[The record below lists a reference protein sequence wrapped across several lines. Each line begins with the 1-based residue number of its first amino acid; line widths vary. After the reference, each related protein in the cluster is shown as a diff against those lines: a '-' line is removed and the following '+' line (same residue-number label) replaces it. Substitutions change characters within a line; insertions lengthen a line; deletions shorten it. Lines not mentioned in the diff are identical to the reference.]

1 MLDRRLHAFRPDL
14 ADLAL
19 KGQVEAD
26 RFVSPQPSI
35 INRPVVALRP
45 KPDLTI
51 GIDTELLMGEEVR
64 VFERNNGWAWVQA
77 VDDDYVGYLPE
88 DALGPVVAPTHVVT
102 APRTFVYSG
111 ADLRFPTRMPLSMGS
126 RLTITGEAETR
137 GTRYLLLAD
146 GGALVA
152 RHLRPLSE
160 PVVTDY
166 VSVAG
171 LFLETP
177 YLWGG
182 KSGFGIDCSGLVQL
196 SMRMAGHKAPRDSD
210 MQAKDLG
217 TPIERQ
223 DLKRGDLVFWKGHV
237 AIMEDETRMIHA
249 NGNTMSVA
257 RETLEAAIER
267 IGWLYG
273 TPTGYRRPV
282 AET

>member
-26 RFVSPQPSI
+26 RFVSPEPAI

>member
-26 RFVSPQPSI
+26 RFVSSEPAV

-77 VDDDYVGYLPE
+77 LDDDYVGYLPE

-111 ADLRFPTRMPLSMGS
+111 ADLRFPARMALSMGS

-152 RHLRPLSE
+152 RHLRPLLE
-160 PVVTDY
+160 PAAADY

-210 MQAKDLG
+210 MQALGLG

>member
-26 RFVSPQPSI
+26 RFVSPQPAI
-35 INRPVVALRP
+35 INRPVVALLP

-88 DALGPVVAPTHVVT
+88 DALGPVFAPTHVVT

-111 ADLRFPTRMPLSMGS
+111 ADLRFPTRMALSMGS

-137 GTRYLLLAD
+137 GTRYLILAD

-152 RHLRPLSE
+152 RHLRPLPE
-160 PVVTDY
+160 PAAADY
-166 VSVAG
+166 VSVAA

-196 SMRMAGHKAPRDSD
+196 SMHMAGHKAPRDSD
-210 MQAKDLG
+210 MQAKGLG
-217 TPIERQ
+217 TPVERQ

-237 AIMEDETRMIHA
+237 AIMEDETSMIHA

-257 RETLEAAIER
+257 RETLEAAIKR

>member
-26 RFVSPQPSI
+26 RFVSPQPAI
-35 INRPVVALRP
+35 VNRPVVALRP

-64 VFERNNGWAWVQA
+64 VFERNNGWAWLQA

-88 DALGPVVAPTHVVT
+88 DALGPVVAPTHIVT

-111 ADLRFPTRMPLSMGS
+111 ADLRFPTRMALSMGS

-137 GTRYLLLAD
+137 GTRYLILAD

-160 PVVTDY
+160 PAAVDY

-210 MQAKDLG
+210 MQAKGLG
-217 TPIERQ
+217 SPIERQ
-223 DLKRGDLVFWKGHV
+223 ALKRGDLVFWKGHV
-237 AIMEDETRMIHA
+237 AIMEDETSMIHA

>member
-14 ADLAL
+14 ADLTL

-26 RFVSPQPSI
+26 RFVSPQSAI

-111 ADLRFPTRMPLSMGS
+111 ADLRFPTRVALSMGS
-126 RLTITGEAETR
+126 RLKIAGEAETR

-160 PVVTDY
+160 PAVADY

-210 MQAKDLG
+210 MQAKYLG

-237 AIMEDETRMIHA
+237 AIMEDDTRMIHA

>member
-26 RFVSPQPSI
+26 RFVSPQPAI

-111 ADLRFPTRMPLSMGS
+111 ADLRFPTRMALSMGS

-152 RHLRPLSE
+152 RHLRPLLE
-160 PVVTDY
+160 PTAADY

-210 MQAKDLG
+210 MQATSLG

-267 IGWLYG
+267 IGSLYG